1 MTLSE
6 AYALHM
12 AVLDTVTH
20 AVMPLTHRRAL
31 NYMISCHAPTM
42 GDHALVCHSCTLPN
56 AAQDPEE
63 FPCEVLQGTAK
74 FIIGRACKVSWN
86 GQNHDRKRKNF
97 EDDD

>member
-42 GDHALVCHSCTLPN
+42 GDHALVCHSCALGDGDS
-56 AAQDPEE
+56 AAPEPW
-63 FPCEVLQGTAK
+63 PCEVLRTVAKILQVEAPQGAD
-74 FIIGRACKVSWN
+74 A
-86 GQNHDRKRKNF
+86 
-97 EDDD
+97 E